1 MLRLLTVL
9 RRLSLGLCVVLVGSL
24 LLPPAAVAQAEEPPV
39 YRVETTQGAVF
50 IGTLIEE
57 TEDTVVLLMEDEN
70 EVRIQ
75 RANIRSMRTIDPAQ
89 FRDGQYWHPNPQPT
103 RYLFGP
109 NALGV
114 RAGTGYYQNAWIFFN
129 NVNYGVSNRVSI
141 GAGTVPIFL
150 FGASAV
156 PLWLL
161 PKVSIPTPQDNLHLA
176 AGAVLGGVVGAGGG
190 VGVGM
195 FYGAATLGD
204 EDQNLTGGI
213 GYGYADGSLAASPFF
228 TLSGMTRVSR
238 NVYLISE
245 NYFFAGDEVNG
256 LVSIGVRYAPER
268 FAVDF
273 GLVRP
278 LADVGSFVGL
288 PWLGVSI
295 PFN

>member
-1 MLRLLTVL
+1 MLMKLHVLRLLCL
-9 RRLSLGLCVVLVGSL
+9 QALVVLMGSL
-24 LLPPAAVAQAEEPPV
+24 LLPSAALAQEEGPSV
-39 YRVETTQGAVF
+39 YRVETTQGTVF

-57 TEDTVVLLMEDEN
+57 TDDGVVLRLEDQN

-75 RANIRSMRTIDPAQ
+75 RNNIRSMRAMDPEQ
-89 FRDGQYWHPNPQPT
+89 FRNGQYWHPNPQPT

-141 GAGTVPIFL
+141 GAGTVPVFL
-150 FGASAV
+150 FGVSAV

-176 AGAVLGGVVGAGGG
+176 AGAVLGGVVGTDDG
-190 VGVGM
+190 VGVGVL
-195 FYGAATLGD
+195 YGAATLGD

-213 GYGYADGSLAASPFF
+213 GYGYADGSLAQTPFF
-228 TLSGMTRVSR
+228 NLSGMTRVSR
-238 NVYLISE
+238 SLYLISE

-256 LVSIGVRYAPER
+256 LLSVGIRYAPER

-278 LADVGSFVGL
+278 LADVDSFIGL

>member
-1 MLRLLTVL
+1 MFRSLTISRCFLLWAL
-9 RRLSLGLCVVLVGSL
+9 ALLLGSL
-24 LLPPAAVAQAEEPPV
+24 LLPPVAVAQEEEPPV

-57 TEDTVVLLMEDEN
+57 TEDTVVLLLEDAN

-75 RANIRSMRTIDPAQ
+75 RDTIRSIRTVDPEQ
-89 FRDGQYWHPNPQPT
+89 FRDGQYVHPNPQPT
-103 RYLFGP
+103 RYLLGP

-114 RAGTGYYQNAWIFFN
+114 RKGVGYYQNAWIFFN

-141 GAGTVPIFL
+141 GAGTVPVFL

-176 AGAVLGGVVGAGGG
+176 AGAVLGGVLGADGG
-190 VGVGM
+190 VGVGV

-213 GYGYADGSLAASPFF
+213 GYGYADGSLAQTPFF
-228 TLSGMTRVSR
+228 NLSGMRRVSR
-238 NVYLISE
+238 SVYLISE

-256 LVSIGVRYAPER
+256 LVSVGVRYAPER

-278 LADVGSFVGL
+278 LAEVGSFIGL
-288 PWLGVSI
+288 PWLGVSV

>member
-1 MLRLLTVL
+1 MPRRLL
-9 RRLSLGLCVVLVGSL
+9 LGLFVVLMGSV
-24 LLPPAAVAQAEEPPV
+24 LLPPAAAAQAEEPPV
-39 YRVETTQGAVF
+39 YRIETTQGAVF
-50 IGTLIEE
+50 IGVLMEE
-57 TEDTVVLLMEDEN
+57 TDDAVVLRLEDEN

-75 RANIRSMRTIDPAQ
+75 RATIRSMRTMDPEQ

-114 RAGTGYYQNAWIFFN
+114 REGTGYYQNAWIFFN

-141 GAGTVPIFL
+141 GAGTVPVFL

-176 AGAVLGGVVGAGGG
+176 AGAVVGGVLGADGG
-190 VGVGM
+190 VGVGV

-213 GYGYADGSLAASPFF
+213 GYGYADGSLAPSPFF
-228 TLSGMTRVSR
+228 NLSGMTRVSR
-238 NVYLISE
+238 SVYLISE

-256 LVSIGVRYAPER
+256 LVSVGIRYAPER

-278 LADVGSFVGL
+278 LAEVGSFIGL
-288 PWLGVSI
+288 PWLGVSV